1 MNIRLVVTGL
11 LVALAVGGGAYV
23 FIGGGGQSDAD
34 AQDQLAAGC
43 GDKVG
48 SECAPGCT
56 GDKAAMATAATSALP
71 ADGVVVYYFHGHQRC
86 QTCKRMETLADLA
99 ISEGFAEQQQSG
111 VVVFQIVNIE
121 EDATRHF
128 VNDFQLTN
136 RSVVMLTR
144 QNGKDLQ
151 WRRLDKVW
159 EKISDDDAYKG
170 YISENLAACLQEL
183 EAGPS

>member
-1 MNIRLVVTGL
+1 M
-11 LVALAVGGGAYV
+11 
-23 FIGGGGQSDAD
+23 SDAIPFKLEELYQG
-34 AQDQLAAGC
+34 ALRLLREHGGPLHQYFELG
-43 GDKVG
+43 KRRI
-48 SECAPGCT
+48 ET
-56 GDKAAMATAATSALP
+56 G
-71 ADGVVVYYFHGHQRC
+71 
-86 QTCKRMETLADLA
+86 
-99 ISEGFAEQQQSG
+99 QQQRG

>member
-1 MNIRLVVTGL
+1 M
-11 LVALAVGGGAYV
+11 
-23 FIGGGGQSDAD
+23 
-34 AQDQLAAGC
+34 
-43 GDKVG
+43 
-48 SECAPGCT
+48 
-56 GDKAAMATAATSALP
+56 
-71 ADGVVVYYFHGHQRC
+71 
-86 QTCKRMETLADLA
+86 
-99 ISEGFAEQQQSG
+99 
-111 VVVFQIVNIE
+111 VFQIVNIE

-144 QNGKDLQ
+144 QNGEDLQ